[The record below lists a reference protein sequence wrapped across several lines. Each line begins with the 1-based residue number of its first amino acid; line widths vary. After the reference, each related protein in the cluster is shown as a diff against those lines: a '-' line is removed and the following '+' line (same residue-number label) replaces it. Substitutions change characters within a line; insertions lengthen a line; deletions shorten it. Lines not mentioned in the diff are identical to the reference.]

1 MILYLAMDATGTTVI
16 NVIGNGSTTSPA
28 FEASG
33 TSGWLNIGAT
43 APAGSN
49 FTGGSRALTGQT
61 GLTAL
66 PTPVGATPTQLN
78 SQILGVVLN

>member
-1 MILYLAMDATGTTVI
+1 MLVS
-16 NVIGNGSTTSPA
+16 IGSA
-28 FEASG
+28 
-33 TSGWLNIGAT
+33 

-66 PTPVGATPTQLN
+66 PSPVGATPTQLN
-78 SQILGVVLN
+78 TQILGVVMA